1 MQDFDKIFMA
11 IVKNGADGMTR
22 QLFDMLPI
30 GISLYNKK
38 GVLVAVNKYE
48 LEMLGVRSKAPLLG
62 MNLWLKAQ
70 IYS

>member
-11 IVKNGADGMTR
+11 MVKNGVNGMTK

-38 GVLVAVNKYE
+38 GVLAS
-48 LEMLGVRSKAPLLG
+48 GVRHPF
-62 MNLWLKAQ
+62 WV
-70 IYS
+70 